1 MLSQQETNIEEK
13 KIFLKSAFC
22 KAMYTKKKHSSKFY
36 VKYIFS
42 TFFKQDFSVK

>member
-22 KAMYTKKKHSSKFY
+22 KAMYTKKKP
-36 VKYIFS
+36 
-42 TFFKQDFSVK
+42 FKQVLCQIHI

>member
-1 MLSQQETNIEEK
+1 MLSQQETNIKEK
-13 KIFLKSAFC
+13 KHIFKICILLSDV
-22 KAMYTKKKHSSKFY
+22 YKKKHSSKFY